1 MKPMALVG
9 IVLLVIGIIGLA
21 AGSISF
27 TNKEKVV
34 DLGPIEITADKKH
47 TLPLP
52 QLASGAAIVAGI
64 VLLFAGARKA

>member
-9 IVLLVIGIIGLA
+9 IVLLIIGIIGLA

-27 TNKEKVV
+27 THKEKVI
-34 DLGPIEITADKKH
+34 DLGPLEVTADKKD

-52 QLASGAAIVAGI
+52 ALASGAAIVAGL
-64 VLLFAGARKA
+64 VLLVAGARKA

>member
-1 MKPMALVG
+1 MKPMGLVG
-9 IVLLVIGIIGLA
+9 IVLLIIGVIGIA

-27 TNKEKVV
+27 THKEKVI
-34 DLGPIEITADKKH
+34 DLGPLEVTADKKE

-64 VLLFAGARKA
+64 VLLVAGARKA